1 MMSSKTGVAIFASGS
16 GTNAAKLMDYF
27 DHHADISVRLLVCNN
42 PQAGVMEKAKNH
54 QVEVLMID
62 KEPFFRGDGYVA
74 ILKEKGIDW
83 IVLAGFLWKIP
94 KTLIDAYK
102 DKIVNI
108 HPALLPKYGGKGM
121 YGKHVHEAVIA
132 AGEEKSGITIHLVD
146 EIYDHGQIIF
156 QAECPVDSTDT
167 PETLAKKVQELEH
180 KHFAR
185 EVEKIVVRASFSVFR
200 KTNNE

>member
-1 MMSSKTGVAIFASGS
+1 MCSRTGIAIFASGS

-27 DHHADISVRLLVCNN
+27 KHHAHISIRLLVCNN
-42 PQAGVMEKAKNH
+42 PHAGVIEKAKDH
-54 QVEVLMID
+54 QIEVLMID
-62 KEPFFRGDGYVA
+62 KELFFRGDGYVD
-74 ILKEKGIDW
+74 ILKERGVDW
-83 IVLAGFLWKIP
+83 IILSGFLWKIP
-94 KTLIDAYK
+94 KTLTDAFK

-132 AGEEKSGITIHLVD
+132 AREAKSGITIHLVD

-180 KHFAR
+180 THFAR
-185 EVEKIVVRASFSVFR
+185 EVEKIVVSPA
-200 KTNNE
+200 